1 MTTEEKL
8 AWAINELADA
18 NCVDLD
24 SPEEQA
30 AWLDEYIIERTAEIA
45 ECASL
50 DSLSRLASTSILTIG
65 RAVRPWSA
73 FPYGSNL
80 FGLGCP

>member
-1 MTTEEKL
+1 VTTEEKL

-30 AWLDEYIIERTAEIA
+30 AWLDEYIIERTGDRRVRRTRFPVTVGIYVYP
-45 ECASL
+45 
-50 DSLSRLASTSILTIG
+50 DNRSRSPAL
-65 RAVRPWSA
+65 V
-73 FPYGSNL
+73 
-80 FGLGCP
+80 GLPIRL